1 MKLIILIFK
10 ILGFVLNIWTDTNKA
25 RVEKKKKLLKEA
37 TDGVKNNDP
46 SAIIAALN
54 TAHGM

>member
-10 ILGFVLNIWTDTNKA
+10 ILGLVLNIWTDTNKA

-37 TDGVKNNDP
+37 IDGVKNNDP